1 MPGVARILLSEQW
14 VTHAGSASRVMF
26 VHSAPK
32 ALWPVIFFLPWF
44 LLGSAYLGEWALA
57 RGARLIGRASTG
69 TRARLGFSAAQLRL
83 IGLALLLVTTPLAL
97 ADPLPAA
104 QAPCA
109 VATPEEAR
117 TLGDTL
123 FEQGAYQ
130 SAGDCYQ
137 VAGELALANRAYV
150 KAVEPRSAAT
160 ARQLS
165 DQSYQAKTMLR
176 KVELAFHPA
185 H

>member
-1 MPGVARILLSEQW
+1 MIS
-14 VTHAGSASRVMF
+14 
-26 VHSAPK
+26 HSGPR

-44 LLGSAYLGEWALA
+44 LLGSAYLGDWALDRA
-57 RGARLIGRASTG
+57 TRLIGPASAG
-69 TRARLGFSAAQLRL
+69 TRKGPRFSAARLRL
-83 IGLALLLVTTPLAL
+83 IGLALLLMTAPLAL
-97 ADPLPAA
+97 ADPLPEP

-109 VATPEEAR
+109 VTTPEEAR
-117 TLGDTL
+117 TLGDRL

-137 VAGELALANRAYV
+137 AAGELALADRAYV

-160 ARQLS
+160 ARQLA
-165 DQSYQAKTMLR
+165 DQRDQAKTMLR
-176 KVELAFHPA
+176 KVELAFHSG

>member
-1 MPGVARILLSEQW
+1 
-14 VTHAGSASRVMF
+14 MF
-26 VHSAPK
+26 SHSGPK

-44 LLGSAYLGEWALA
+44 VLGSVYLGDWALD
-57 RGARLIGRASTG
+57 RGARWIGRSSTG
-69 TRARLGFSAAQLRL
+69 AREGLGFSAARLRL
-83 IGLALLLVTTPLAL
+83 IGLALLLMTAPLAL

-104 QAPCA
+104 EAPCT
-109 VATPEEAR
+109 VATPGEAR

-137 VAGELALANRAYV
+137 AAGELALANRAYV

-165 DQSYQAKTMLR
+165 DQRDQAKTMLS
-176 KVELAFHPA
+176 KVELAFHPG

>member
-1 MPGVARILLSEQW
+1 
-14 VTHAGSASRVMF
+14 MF
-26 VHSAPK
+26 SHSAPK

-57 RGARLIGRASTG
+57 RGARLLGLASTG
-69 TRARLGFSAAQLRL
+69 TRDRLGFSAARLRL
-83 IGLALLLVTTPLAL
+83 IGLALLLMTAPLAL

-104 QAPCA
+104 QGPCA
-109 VATPEEAR
+109 VATTEEAR
-117 TLGDTL
+117 TLADTL

-137 VAGELALANRAYV
+137 AAGELALANRAYV
-150 KAVEPRSAAT
+150 RAVEPRSAAT

-165 DQSYQAKTMLR
+165 DQRDQAKTILR
-176 KVELAFHPA
+176 KVELAFHPG